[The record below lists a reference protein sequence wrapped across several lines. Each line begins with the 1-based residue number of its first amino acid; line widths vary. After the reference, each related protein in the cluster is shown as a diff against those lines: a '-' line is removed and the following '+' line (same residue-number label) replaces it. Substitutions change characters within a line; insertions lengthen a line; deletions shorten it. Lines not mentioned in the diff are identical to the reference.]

1 MYKLLKRW
9 YLSDGENPAEIGWET
24 LGTFRK
30 IRKARRAMHK
40 NVREVEIANEYRSP
54 FYGGQD
60 DTQRSVSLTKDRHYY
75 DMADSNGSHVEWE
88 IVGPGKGFTHPI
100 GQIF

>member
-9 YLSDGENPAEIGWET
+9 YLSDGEKPAEIGWET

-30 IRKARRAMHK
+30 IRKARRAMHAD
-40 NVREVEIANEYRSP
+40 VHEVVIANEHRLP
-54 FYGGQD
+54 FNGTD
-60 DTQRSVSLTKDRHYY
+60 SDTQQSVSLSRDHHLY

-88 IVGPGKGFTHPI
+88 IVGLGKGFTHPI
-100 GQIF
+100 GYIL